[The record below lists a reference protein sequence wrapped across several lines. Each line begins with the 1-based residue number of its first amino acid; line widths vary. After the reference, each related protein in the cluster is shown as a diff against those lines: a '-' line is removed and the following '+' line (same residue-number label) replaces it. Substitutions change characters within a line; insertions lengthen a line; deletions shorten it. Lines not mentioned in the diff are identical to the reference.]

1 VKQKEWKPRKAKWRV
16 GAAAGFSILELMM
29 VTLITFIACAFAV
42 IRLQPAWQQLQAS
55 TAMSQMKTALRQAR
69 ETAISQRRTIIVQF
83 LKATVGTPCQPAG
96 NVTSCIALTQMVV
109 TPGTPDT
116 QAPAAAPFTIVPLEP
131 NVQLLSFAGE
141 PDTPD
146 GFIGQ
151 APTAP
156 NGLYAAGTAQAV
168 PTVLGAFQ
176 FQSDG
181 TFTNLAVNPINLTI
195 FLGEPNI
202 PTTARAITILG
213 NTGKVT
219 GYAGSGSA
227 WFQ

>member
-1 VKQKEWKPRKAKWRV
+1 MKQKESKTRKAERR
-16 GAAAGFSILELMM
+16 ADPEAGFSVLELMM
-29 VTLITFIACAFAV
+29 VTIITFIACGFAV
-42 IRLQPAWQQLQAS
+42 IRLAPAWQQLQAN
-55 TAMSQMKTALRQAR
+55 TAMSQVKSALRQAR
-69 ETAISQRRTIIVQF
+69 ETAISQRRTILVQF
-83 LKATVGTPCQPAG
+83 IKATAGTSCSPTG
-96 NVTSCIALTQMVV
+96 NVTTCVALTQMVV
-109 TPGTPDT
+109 TAGTPDT
-116 QAPAAAPFTIVPLEP
+116 QAPAAAPFAIIPLEP

-146 GFIGQ
+146 GFVGQ
-151 APTAP
+151 APNAP
-156 NGLYAAGTAQAV
+156 NGLFSGGAAQAV
-168 PTVLGAFQ
+168 PTALGALQ

-181 TFTNLAVNPINLTI
+181 TFTNGVVNPINFTI

-202 PTTARAITILG
+202 PSTARAVTVLG

>member
-1 VKQKEWKPRKAKWRV
+1 VNEKELKARKAERRV
-16 GAAAGFSILELMM
+16 GAEAGFSVLELMV
-29 VTLITFIACAFAV
+29 VTAITFIACGFAV
-42 IRLQPAWQQLQAS
+42 IRLEPAWQQLQAN
-55 TAMSQMKTALRQAR
+55 TAMSQVKSALRQAR

-83 LKATVGTPCQPAG
+83 LKATAGTSCQPTG
-96 NVTSCIALTQMVV
+96 NVTTCIALTQMVV
-109 TPGTPDT
+109 TAGSPDT
-116 QAPAAAPFTIVPLEP
+116 QAAAAAPFAIIPLEP

-156 NGLYAAGTAQAV
+156 NGLYLAGAAQAL
-168 PTVLGAFQ
+168 PTTLQALQ

-181 TFTNLAVNPINLTI
+181 TFTNIAVNPINFTI
-195 FLGEPNI
+195 LLGEPNI
-202 PTTARAITILG
+202 PSTARAVTVLG